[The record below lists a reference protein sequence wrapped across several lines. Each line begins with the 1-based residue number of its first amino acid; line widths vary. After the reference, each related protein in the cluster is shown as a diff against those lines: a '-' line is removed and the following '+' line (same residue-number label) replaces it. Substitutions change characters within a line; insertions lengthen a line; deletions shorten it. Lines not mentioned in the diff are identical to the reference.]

1 VSSRT
6 KFLIGGLV
14 VVAIIGGLIA
24 TSFSGPGDEY
34 LTVAQ
39 VKALGPDQPRNVR
52 VAGEI
57 VPDSIGYNTR
67 ELHLTFTIQDPSG
80 RLTISYHGPQP
91 DMLVDAVEAVAIGRY
106 DPATEL
112 FEAEELLMKCPSK
125 YEKKQTGE

>member
-1 VSSRT
+1 MSPKT

-14 VVAIIGGLIA
+14 VIAVIGVLIA
-24 TSFSGPGDEY
+24 TGFSGSTDEY

-39 VKALGPDQPRNVR
+39 VKALGPDQPRNSR

-57 VPDSIGYNTR
+57 VPDSIQYNTR
-67 ELHLTFTIQDPSG
+67 ELQLTFAIQDPTG
-80 RLTISYHGPQP
+80 QLTISYHGPQP

-106 DPATEL
+106 DPATGL

-125 YEKKQTGE
+125 YGEK